1 MLGIVHVAI
10 SDFKLVLAPTSVIVA
25 PPLVPIIIGSSINLT
40 CTVELSPFVDVPV
53 TVTTEWTEPAGF
65 MTSNTTQQAIGS
77 RTTTYTSTAMV
88 SSSRSGREQTGNYTC
103 KATVRAMS
111 SSLIDIDSVG
121 YSSSKAV
128 VGKTIHSKNV
138 TNGS

>member
-1 MLGIVHVAI
+1 M
-10 SDFKLVLAPTSVIVA
+10 TVA
-25 PPLVPIIIGSSINLT
+25 PPLIPIIIGSSINLT
-40 CTVELSPFVDVPV
+40 CTVELSSLVNVPV
-53 TVTTEWTEPAGF
+53 TVNTVWTGPVGF
-65 MTSNTTQQAIGS
+65 MTSNTAQQAIGS

-88 SSSRSGREQTGNYTC
+88 SSSRSGRDHSGNYTC

-121 YSSSKAV
+121 YSSSKVV
-128 VGKTIHSKNV
+128 VGKTIKFYSKNL